1 MSKTLSKFTYC
12 CFFLYHLI
20 FYSFFTFVGYKK
32 AFINLNTARENQL
45 LLPSYSSIETKS
57 KEIKIFLD
65 LKYKSNILQND
76 DSLSYI
82 LDKEGKILGRK
93 IDYGR
98 KITPNL
104 VDLTIHLN
112 RKFLRSTL
120 FGSIKLIKL

>member
-1 MSKTLSKFTYC
+1 M
-12 CFFLYHLI
+12 
-20 FYSFFTFVGYKK
+20 
-32 AFINLNTARENQL
+32 NTARENQL